1 MPALHRPAVGQT
13 PAVLLWQLQPLVNKV
28 GHFLP
33 VAWDAVTQGVHGCV
47 AERNGSWGRRR
58 LRIVSAQLT
67 ALKFMGHRPKVDPL
81 RIRPIPAV
89 PDLVAPRALHG
100 DYLLAVLP
108 QWAGESCGL
117 GGLTSGGSEGGQG
130 LTSDGDS

>member
-1 MPALHRPAVGQT
+1 MPALHCPAVGQT

-33 VAWDAVTQGVHGCV
+33 VTWDAVTQGVHGCV
-47 AERNGSWGRRR
+47 AKRNGSWGCRR
-58 LRIVSAQLT
+58 LRTVSAQPT
-67 ALKFMGHRPKVDPL
+67 ALKFIGHRVPVGPL
-81 RIRPIPAV
+81 RLQPIPSV
-89 PDLVAPRALHG
+89 PELVAPQALHG

-108 QWAGESCGL
+108 QWAGELCGL